1 MKHRNEKFKIGRM
14 GQIALSALYSLVV
27 MLVLT
32 LITAGLSLLLLKDPI
47 SSIGVMSIIIIILGA
62 VISGVTLTRIFSD
75 YGMQT
80 AIFSSLLLSLLA
92 LIIGLIMGGGGVNL
106 KLPLNVLIYVLCS
119 ILTAYLA
126 RPRAKRRKFR

>member
-106 KLPLNVLIYVLCS
+106 KLSLNVLIYVLCS